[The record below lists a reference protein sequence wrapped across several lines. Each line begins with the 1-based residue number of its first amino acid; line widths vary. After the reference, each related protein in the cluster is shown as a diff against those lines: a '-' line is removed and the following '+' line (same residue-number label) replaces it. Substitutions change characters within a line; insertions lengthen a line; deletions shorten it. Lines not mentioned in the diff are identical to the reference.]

1 MFEFA
6 LKQEQEISCGKVYK
20 YYPSSLPLRLAR
32 QTTATINLGEDL
44 NVYVEQFSTIND
56 LEKRELEGKLRDFI
70 SRNPHLNES
79 QIGDIWMLFAD
90 YIDKKQV
97 EVAAERYIDLLADY
111 GISDKV
117 LQNATGVDNV
127 LDAAIDY
134 YLDEPEEDSGDDD
147 EENDFKELDF

>member
-1 MFEFA
+1 M
-6 LKQEQEISCGKVYK
+6 
-20 YYPSSLPLRLAR
+20 
-32 QTTATINLGEDL
+32 
-44 NVYVEQFSTIND
+44 
-56 LEKRELEGKLRDFI
+56 
-70 SRNPHLNES
+70 LNES

>member
-1 MFEFA
+1 M
-6 LKQEQEISCGKVYK
+6 
-20 YYPSSLPLRLAR
+20 
-32 QTTATINLGEDL
+32 
-44 NVYVEQFSTIND
+44 
-56 LEKRELEGKLRDFI
+56 
-70 SRNPHLNES
+70 LNES

-117 LQNATGVDNV
+117 LQSATGVDNT

-134 YLDEPEEDSGDDD
+134 YLDEPDEESNDDD
-147 EENDFKELDF
+147 EENDFRELDF